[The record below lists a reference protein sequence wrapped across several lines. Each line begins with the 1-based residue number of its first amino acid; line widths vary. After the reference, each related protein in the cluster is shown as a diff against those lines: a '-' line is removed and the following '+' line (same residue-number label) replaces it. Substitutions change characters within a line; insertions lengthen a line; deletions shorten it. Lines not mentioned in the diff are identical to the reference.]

1 MYILYKYIHIM
12 EYESPPRSIPINAID
27 EENRY
32 IAEWLYKIGKNQ
44 GHRKGFAADPRFLK
58 GMYKPFMRS
67 TLRTRTNEDIK
78 DAVNL
83 WCRNPDIAEKQYG
96 HISVWDVSSVTDM
109 STLFQYKEAFNDDI
123 SRWDVSNVTDM
134 SHMFNFATAFNQPIG
149 GWDVSNVE
157 YMTMMFD
164 AAAAFNQ
171 PIGDWKMSKV
181 YSTSGMFNFATAFN
195 QPIGDW
201 DVSNVTGMDFMFCN
215 AFAFNQP
222 IGGWNVSNVN
232 FMRSMFY
239 HATSF
244 NQDLRNW
251 SIPNEPMNVIMMF
264 EDCPILED
272 NKPRNVHDVVMHG
285 GAKKTNRSRRAMRKR
300 SRKSR
305 RTKKR
310 GTRRRR
316 M

>member
-1 MYILYKYIHIM
+1 
-12 EYESPPRSIPINAID
+12 
-27 EENRY
+27 
-32 IAEWLYKIGKNQ
+32 
-44 GHRKGFAADPRFLK
+44 
-58 GMYKPFMRS
+58 
-67 TLRTRTNEDIK
+67 
-78 DAVNL
+78 
-83 WCRNPDIAEKQYG
+83 
-96 HISVWDVSSVTDM
+96 
-109 STLFQYKEAFNDDI
+109 
-123 SRWDVSNVTDM
+123 
-134 SHMFNFATAFNQPIG
+134 
-149 GWDVSNVE
+149 
-157 YMTMMFD
+157 
-164 AAAAFNQ
+164 
-171 PIGDWKMSKV
+171 
-181 YSTSGMFNFATAFN
+181 
-195 QPIGDW
+195 
-201 DVSNVTGMDFMFCN
+201 
-215 AFAFNQP
+215 
-222 IGGWNVSNVN
+222 VSNVN